1 MPPSLAPRPWHGNC
15 NVSLM
20 KKVFVLGALA
30 VAGAFILGCSGPSV
44 DVEAEL
50 AKMSVR
56 EKVGQLFCLRPEA
69 LDTTIHYVSSD
80 ELPSF
85 HLQEVNDRMRALA
98 AEYPV
103 GGITL
108 FAHNISDPSQLAG
121 FVADIRALPG
131 APLLCVD
138 EEGGRVARLANN
150 PAFGLPKYESMAAF
164 RGPRQVY
171 RAARTIGKYLAHY
184 GFDVDFA
191 PVADVNTNPENIVI
205 GNRAFSSD
213 PSDAARKVKAYVR
226 GLRKAGVIS
235 CLKHF
240 PGHGDTKADTH
251 FGYAVSE
258 KTWEQMLS
266 CEMIPF
272 KSGIAA
278 GAPMVMSAHISVP
291 AVTGS
296 DVPSTLSPVVLG
308 EKLRGELGF
317 EGVIVTDAMEMGAIA
332 REYAVSDACVLAIL
346 AGADM
351 LLCVKDY
358 PAAFDAVLS
367 AVEDGVISAERLDT
381 SVRRILQLKHRGRR

>member
-1 MPPSLAPRPWHGNC
+1 MPLSLVHRPWLGNC
-15 NVSLM
+15 NMSLM
-20 KKVFVLGALA
+20 KKVFILGALA
-30 VAGAFILGCSGPSV
+30 VAGAFILGCSSASV
-44 DVEAEL
+44 SVEEEL
-50 AKMSVR
+50 AQMSLR

-69 LDTTIHYVSSD
+69 LDTTIRYVSSD
-80 ELPSF
+80 ELPNF

-98 AEYPV
+98 ADYPV

-108 FAHNISDPSQLAG
+108 FAHNISDPAQLEA
-121 FVADIRALPG
+121 FVADIRSLPG

-150 PAFGLPKYESMAAF
+150 PAFGLPKYESMASF
-164 RGPRQVY
+164 RSPRQVY
-171 RAARTIGKYLAHY
+171 KAARTIGKYLAHY

-213 PSDAARKVKAYVR
+213 PADAARKVKAYLR
-226 GLRKAGVIS
+226 GLRRAGVIG

-258 KTWEQMLS
+258 KTWEQMLG

-272 KSGIAA
+272 KAGIVA

-317 EGVIVTDAMEMGAIA
+317 NGVIVTDAMEMGAIV
-332 REYAVSDACVLAIL
+332 REYAVPDACVLALL

-358 PAAFDAVLS
+358 PAAFEAVLA
-367 AVEDGVISAERLDT
+367 AVEDGVLPVERLEQ

>member
-1 MPPSLAPRPWHGNC
+1 MY
-15 NVSLM
+15 LM

-98 AEYPV
+98 ADYPV

-213 PSDAARKVKAYVR
+213 PYDAARKVKAYVR
-226 GLRKAGVIS
+226 GLSKAGVIG

-272 KSGIAA
+272 KAGIAA

-296 DVPSTLSPVVLG
+296 NVPSTLSPVVLG

-317 EGVIVTDAMEMGAIA
+317 DGVIVTDAMEMGAIA
-332 REYAVSDACVLAIL
+332 REYSVDKACVLALL

-358 PAAFDAVLS
+358 PAAFEAVLA
-367 AVEDGVISAERLDT
+367 AVEDGTISGERLDS
-381 SVRRILQLKHRGRR
+381 SVRRILQLKHRCHK

>member
-1 MPPSLAPRPWHGNC
+1 MP
-15 NVSLM
+15 LM
-20 KKVFVLGALA
+20 KKVFVMGALA
-30 VAGAFILGCSGPSV
+30 FAGAFLLACSGPSV
-44 DVEAEL
+44 SVEEEL
-50 AKMSVR
+50 AQMSVR

-69 LDTTIHYVSSD
+69 LDTTIRYVSSD
-80 ELPSF
+80 ELPAF
-85 HLQEVNDRMRALA
+85 HLQEVNDRMRELA
-98 AEYPV
+98 ADYPV

-108 FAHNISDPSQLAG
+108 FAHNISDPSQLSA

-131 APLLCVD
+131 APLLCID

-171 RAARTIGKYLAHY
+171 KAARTIGRYLAQY

-226 GLRKAGVIS
+226 GLRAAGVVS

-258 KTWEQMLS
+258 KTWEQMLG

-272 KSGIAA
+272 KAGIAA

-332 REYAVSDACVLAIL
+332 REYAVPDACVLALL

-358 PAAFDAVLS
+358 PAAFDAVLA
-367 AVEDGVISAERLDT
+367 AVEDGVISTERLDA
-381 SVRRILQLKHRGRR
+381 SVRRILQLKHRARR